1 MPGYVFSNHTLPILC
16 YSQDSKFDAERK
28 RLGVGGLPRKNDGS
42 ARRKFSENTLKGT
55 RITPDGRGFQTFLP
69 LRGTNLK
76 QHKNRHFD
84 HFFSPSNTFSSS
96 RFL

>member
-16 YSQDSKFDAERK
+16 YSQDSKFEAERK
-28 RLGVGGLPRKNDGS
+28 RLEGYSQVKMMGVLVGN
-42 ARRKFSENTLKGT
+42 LKS
-55 RITPDGRGFQTFLP
+55 DGRGFQTFLP